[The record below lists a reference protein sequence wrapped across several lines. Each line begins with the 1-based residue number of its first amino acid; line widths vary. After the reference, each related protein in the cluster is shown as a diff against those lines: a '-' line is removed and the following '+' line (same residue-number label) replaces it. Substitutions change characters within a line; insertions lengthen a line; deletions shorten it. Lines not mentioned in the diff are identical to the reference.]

1 MGNYCGLG
9 QKEGCDKSIKFDY
22 ELDNIVE
29 QLRSNID
36 ANCNSVVGQS
46 QLRVNSSRNSLIEP
60 CMKSS
65 SSSIFLTPR
74 SGEGRAH

>member
-9 QKEGCDKSIKFDY
+9 QKEGAEKSMKFDD
-22 ELDNIVE
+22 ELDSIVE
-29 QLRSNID
+29 RLRSNID
-36 ANCNSVVGQS
+36 ANCNSLMMQS

-74 SGEGRAH
+74 SGEGKAH